1 MASKKDG
8 GGKSRPISGF
18 SGITADEKIDL
29 ETSDVV
35 DGKQSDVVD
44 ENVVPL
50 DVKSLRGLMKMS
62 ESTAVVESIWFELAE
77 ETNDVC
83 TFRLRDAVVG
93 GAELKMLFVMEV
105 ELAEE
110 EAKELR

>member
-1 MASKKDG
+1 M
-8 GGKSRPISGF
+8 SRPISGF

-29 ETSDVV
+29 ETSGVV

-62 ESTAVVESIWFELAE
+62 ESTAVVQSIWFELAE

-83 TFRLRDAVVG
+83 ILGLREAVG

>member
-1 MASKKDG
+1 MASKKELG
-8 GGKSRPISGF
+8 GESRPISGF

-35 DGKQSDVVD
+35 DGKQSDVV

-62 ESTAVVESIWFELAE
+62 ESTAVVESILFELAE

-83 TFRLRDAVVG
+83 ILGLREAVG
-93 GAELKMLFVMEV
+93 RAELKMLFVVEV

>member
-1 MASKKDG
+1 M
-8 GGKSRPISGF
+8 SRPISGF

-83 TFRLRDAVVG
+83 ILGLREAVG
-93 GAELKMLFVMEV
+93 GAELKMLFVVEV

>member
-1 MASKKDG
+1 M
-8 GGKSRPISGF
+8 SRPISGF

-50 DVKSLRGLMKMS
+50 DVKSKSLRGLMKMS
-62 ESTAVVESIWFELAE
+62 ESTAVVQSIWFELAE

-83 TFRLRDAVVG
+83 ILGLREAVG
-93 GAELKMLFVMEV
+93 EAELKMLFVMEV